1 MHAHLPALVVFS
13 ALVALVLALLVRD
26 EPRDQLRLGLFL
38 FLALTSS
45 ALVLGRLLAWVQA

>member
-26 EPRDQLRLGLFL
+26 EPRDQVRLGLVL
-38 FLALTSS
+38 FMGLTGS
-45 ALVLGRLLAWVQA
+45 ALFLGRLLAWVQG